1 MRSLSRQPLILIVD
15 DDPDFQDFA
24 DWLFGRL
31 GYEVR
36 LAAHPSEIVHV
47 MGGRLPD
54 VVLLDWQ
61 LGAIDG
67 TTLIEKLKRQ
77 FPLATIVF
85 ATGHSSPEVAAAAIK
100 LGAFDFLVKP
110 LDEAKL
116 TVTLAKAVEHH
127 DLLVRLHQLEEEVSG
142 AETGFEGLIGISPQM
157 RTIYS
162 IIRNVSPTNVNVLV
176 CGESGTGKE
185 LVASAIHARSD
196 RSARPFVPLNMA
208 SIPSELSEA
217 TLFGHEKG
225 AFTGADRDRL
235 GAVGE
240 AIGGTLFLDE
250 ITEMPL
256 GLQGKL
262 LRFLQ
267 ERTYRPVGGRMDLKA
282 DVRIVSATNRDP
294 LQAVRDKLLREDL
307 YYRLN
312 VVPIVLPPLR
322 EREGDV
328 SLLAHHFL
336 GRFSQQFRK
345 SFTGVDREALQYLE
359 AYPWPGNVRELVHT
373 IQRIVVLNHG
383 EKIGTHMLPIELLR
397 GCGTQTVAA
406 SPCPEGIEPSQPI
419 EAMHVSPSHVVGEP
433 LLVMDDFPFT
443 TCDSIMPMEELE
455 RRSITRAISL
465 CGSAQLA
472 AQRLG
477 ISPATMGCRV
487 LNADGTVQLTCGQYP
502 SLWNLV
508 LLSSGLFRCRWP
520 RFLGKYQM
528 LDWDRNSERDVET
541 ITGCYMFC
549 RAEVVRAVGL
559 LDESFFCYGEETDW
573 CRRFTDAGAV
583 LRFAPV
589 GEMTHYGSLS
599 SRQCNHRRDLML
611 TDGLIRL
618 HRKHG
623 GVVAAVLAWIILA
636 SFQVTRW
643 AYWCLVA
650 VVKRGTAASQRRDH
664 FGSVVRDFVS
674 LWPVGRSFAR

>member
-1 MRSLSRQPLILIVD
+1 MRSLSRLPLVLIVD

-36 LAAHPSEIVHV
+36 LAAHPSVIPHV

-61 LGAIDG
+61 LGEIDG

-142 AETGFEGLIGISPQM
+142 AETGFEGLIGVSPQM

-162 IIRNVSPTNVNVLV
+162 IIRNVSPTNVNVLI

-208 SIPSELSEA
+208 SIPGELAEA

-282 DVRIVSATNRDP
+282 DIRIVSATNRDP
-294 LQAVRDKLLREDL
+294 LQAVRDKAMREDL

-336 GRFSQQFRK
+336 TRFSQQFRK
-345 SFTGVDREALQYLE
+345 SFTGIDREALQYME

-373 IQRIVVLNHG
+373 IQRIVVLNNG
-383 EKIGTHMLPIELLR
+383 EKVGTHVLPMDLVR
-397 GCGTQTVAA
+397 GRGTQA
-406 SPCPEGIEPSQPI
+406 EE
-419 EAMHVSPSHVVGEP
+419 VSPSSEVVETQRPMAVIHASRCEVVNEP
-433 LLVMDDFPFT
+433 PPVTDSFPFAD
-443 TCDSIMPMEELE
+443 CDSIMPMEELE

-472 AQRLG
+472 AHRLG
-477 ISPATMGCRV
+477 ISPATIYRKIK
-487 LNADGTVQLTCGQYP
+487 LY
-502 SLWNLV
+502 
-508 LLSSGLFRCRWP
+508 GL
-520 RFLGKYQM
+520 
-528 LDWDRNSERDVET
+528 
-541 ITGCYMFC
+541 
-549 RAEVVRAVGL
+549 
-559 LDESFFCYGEETDW
+559 ES
-573 CRRFTDAGAV
+573 R
-583 LRFAPV
+583 
-589 GEMTHYGSLS
+589 
-599 SRQCNHRRDLML
+599 
-611 TDGLIRL
+611 
-618 HRKHG
+618 
-623 GVVAAVLAWIILA
+623 
-636 SFQVTRW
+636 
-643 AYWCLVA
+643 
-650 VVKRGTAASQRRDH
+650 
-664 FGSVVRDFVS
+664 
-674 LWPVGRSFAR
+674 